1 MDRIGGIKLINLKGV
16 VSHIKILKSS
26 ERPLVYFKL
35 DEINCLIAS
44 HSLNFLADVAEGSK
58 VAIAGEYNNKKQFI
72 VRKYAV
78 IGKPQIVIEFEKSVY
93 PKRNK

>member
-1 MDRIGGIKLINLKGV
+1 MDRIGGIKLNNLKGT
-16 VSHIKILKSS
+16 VSHIKILKSN

-44 HSLNFLADVAEGSK
+44 HSLSFLSDVAEGSK
-58 VAIAGEYNNKKQFI
+58 VAIAGEYNSRKQFI
-72 VRKYAV
+72 VRKYTV